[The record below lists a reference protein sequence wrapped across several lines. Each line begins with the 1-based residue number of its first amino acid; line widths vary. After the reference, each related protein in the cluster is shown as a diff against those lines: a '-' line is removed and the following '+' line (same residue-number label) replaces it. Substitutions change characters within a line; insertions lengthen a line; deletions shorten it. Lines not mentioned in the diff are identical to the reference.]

1 MTVMPR
7 NRNVLSP
14 CVDICTLD
22 HARNVCTGCLR
33 TIDEIVA
40 WGGYSDD
47 ERRRIMADLPSRKRA

>member
-1 MTVMPR
+1 MPR
-7 NRNVLSP
+7 NRNALSP

-22 HARNVCTGCLR
+22 HSRNVCTGCLR

-47 ERRRIMADLPSRKRA
+47 ERRRIMADLPNRKKL